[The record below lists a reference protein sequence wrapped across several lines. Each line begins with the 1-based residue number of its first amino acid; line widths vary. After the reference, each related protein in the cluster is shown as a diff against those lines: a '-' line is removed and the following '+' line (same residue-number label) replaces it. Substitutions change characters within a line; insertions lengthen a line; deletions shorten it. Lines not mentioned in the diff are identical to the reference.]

1 MTELKNKHK
10 KEWSKFKLILK
21 NMSNS
26 KSKDKI
32 LLKIKLIDQD
42 KKMQL
47 CLRKWQKYNKKL
59 RILK

>member
-21 NMSNS
+21 NISSN
-26 KSKDKI
+26 KNKDKI
-32 LLKIKLIDQD
+32 LLKIKLIDKD